1 MATKTTSGG
10 ASGVS
15 TEEGAPAAKKGGGM
29 KKMIIIIV
37 PVVLLAVGAT
47 FFLTKGS
54 GGGGAAA
61 KPTATPSP
69 TPGTVKVL
77 DPITINLAGAHYLKL
92 GLGLQQSKAVAEEV
106 DGSKALDDAIELFS
120 GMSIKELATA
130 KGREAAKAEL
140 VKEIKESYKDEKSGA
155 SEVYDIYFTTFV
167 MQ

>member
-10 ASGVS
+10 SAGVS
-15 TEEGAPAAKKGGGM
+15 AEEGGAPAKKGGGM
-29 KKMIIIIV
+29 KKLIIIIV
-37 PVVLLAVGAT
+37 PVVLVAVGVT

-54 GGGGAAA
+54 GGGATA
-61 KPTATPSP
+61 KPTETPKP

-77 DPITINLAGAHYLKL
+77 DPVTINLAGAHYLKL
-92 GLGLQQSKAVAEEV
+92 GIGLQQSAAVAEEV

-120 GMSIKELATA
+120 GMTIKELSTK
-130 KGREAAKAEL
+130 KGRDAAKAEL
-140 VKEIKESYKDEKSGA
+140 VKEIKESYKDEKTGD